1 MSIADPQHPSNRLL
15 QLLDGTTALG
25 PKLPDSGTVSSIL
38 FHRYKADKLS
48 GQRYSKT
55 LSVTFADQ
63 NMHSTSLFL
72 FCLSSL
78 YGSGLRVVFTASI
91 LHINLFYG
99 VL

>member
-15 QLLDGTTALG
+15 QLLVDGTTFGAQTARLRGCFINFIPQIIRLINALA
-25 PKLPDSGTVSSIL
+25 KDTLKRYLCTSELALLFFIL
-38 FHRYKADKLS
+38 
-48 GQRYSKT
+48 
-55 LSVTFADQ
+55 
-63 NMHSTSLFL
+63 SLFCLSL

-78 YGSGLRVVFTASI
+78 YGSTASI